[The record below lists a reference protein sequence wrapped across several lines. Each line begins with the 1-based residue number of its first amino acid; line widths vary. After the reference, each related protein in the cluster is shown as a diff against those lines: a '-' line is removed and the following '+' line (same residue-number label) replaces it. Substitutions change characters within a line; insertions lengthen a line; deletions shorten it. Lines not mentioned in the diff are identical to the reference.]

1 MRIDDLIDDFD
12 AGKSMMLGFAY
23 EDEINGVFDF
33 AIGEAVVDVIGIG
46 EEGYN
51 VASLLQAHV

>member
-23 EDEINGVFDF
+23 EDEINGVWD
-33 AIGEAVVDVIGIG
+33 
-46 EEGYN
+46 
-51 VASLLQAHV
+51 